1 MTDQAWES
9 TYKGPLP
16 GAPAQANAGA
26 NETSSGGAEPVRW
39 VRVAVALGP
48 AHAEILRG
56 RLEAEGIPARVLQ
69 EPAGSVYGLTVGL
82 LGQIDVV
89 VPQEY
94 AAQARDLLASET
106 EMTDED
112 VEEE

>member
-1 MTDQAWES
+1 MTDQAWENA
-9 TYKGPLP
+9 YKGALP
-16 GAPAQANAGA
+16 GSPAQANEGA
-26 NETSSGGAEPVRW
+26 NETSPGGAEPIRW

-56 RLEAEGIPARVLQ
+56 RLEAEGIPARVLR

-94 AAQARDLLASET
+94 AAQARDLLASDTET
-106 EMTDED
+106 TDED
-112 VEEE
+112 AEGE

>member
-1 MTDQAWES
+1 MTDQAWEN
-9 TYKGPLP
+9 TYKGTLP
-16 GAPAQANAGA
+16 GTPAQANEGA
-26 NETSSGGAEPVRW
+26 NETSPSGAEPVRW

-94 AAQARDLLASET
+94 AAQACDLLASGT
-106 EMTDED
+106 EATDTD

>member
-1 MTDQAWES
+1 MTDQAWE
-9 TYKGPLP
+9 TAHQAALP
-16 GAPAQANAGA
+16 SAPAQAKESED
-26 NETSSGGAEPVRW
+26 ETSPGGVEPIRW

-94 AAQARDLLASET
+94 AAQAHELLASGTET
-106 EMTDED
+106 TDED